1 MVRRP
6 AVLVYA
12 LVLTCAGSLQAQILK
27 LENLAVR
34 VDSGAHEVILTAG
47 PFDLPS
53 MSGHLGHAGH
63 EEMAMPKYV
72 DKFEWPV
79 AGSGRGFT
87 LELRDEAGHKVT
99 QKVLHHLQIVNS
111 DRRQLLLPM
120 DEKLMAVGR
129 ETRNLML
136 PNTIGMPLTEGSRM
150 KLDIMWHNET
160 AVSQDSVYL
169 TLRIKYSP
177 ANLLPAPVAVL
188 PISIDIADA
197 KGRPNTF
204 PIPPGNYV
212 VTRDFVMP
220 VDGRILGF
228 SGHMHAY
235 GTGMWLEDVASGK
248 IITRIM
254 PDLDSTGSITHMPVK
269 LYGIMGEGLRVRA
282 NRRYRMVAT
291 YHNPTDH
298 QINGAMAHL
307 NGLIHPTDMRQWPMK
322 GSLAM
327 AYQDD
332 GAYEMDA
339 SMPGMTMP
347 MADGHEHSH

>member
-1 MVRRP
+1 MVRRQAVMLCVAALAYAHP
-6 AVLVYA
+6 A
-12 LVLTCAGSLQAQILK
+12 SAQVLK
-27 LENLAVR
+27 LDNLAVR
-34 VDSGAHEVILTAG
+34 VDSSRHEVVLTAG
-47 PFDLPS
+47 PFNLPS
-53 MSGHLGHAGH
+53 MTGHLGHAGH
-63 EEMAMPKYV
+63 EEGSMPKYV
-72 DKFEWPV
+72 DKFTWPIT
-79 AGSGRGFT
+79 GTGRGFV
-87 LELRDEAGHKVT
+87 LELKDPSGKKVT

-111 DRRQLLLPM
+111 ERRQLLLPM

-129 ETRNLML
+129 ETRGLML
-136 PNTIGMPLTEGSRM
+136 PNTIGMPLTAGTGM

-160 AVSQDSVYL
+160 SASYDSVYL
-169 TLRIKYSP
+169 TLRIKYNP
-177 ANLLPAPVAVL
+177 ANLLPQPVAVL

-204 PIPPGNYV
+204 PIPPGDFI

-235 GTGMWLEDVASGK
+235 GTGMWLEDVESGK
-248 IITRIM
+248 VITRIM

-269 LYGIMGEGLRVRA
+269 LYGIFGEGLKVRA

-298 QINGAMAHL
+298 EISGAMAHL
-307 NGLIHPTDMRQWPMK
+307 NGLIHPENMAQWPVR
-322 GSLAM
+322 GSTAM

-332 GAYEMDA
+332 GAYEMVEEKSA
-339 SMPGMTMP
+339 SGG
-347 MADGHEHSH
+347 DGHTHSH

>member
-1 MVRRP
+1 MVCRP
-6 AVLVYA
+6 AVLLCVA
-12 LVLTCAGSLQAQILK
+12 VFASAAPLSAQILK

-34 VDSGAHEVILTAG
+34 VDSSRHEVLLTAG
-47 PFDLPS
+47 PFSLPS

-63 EEMAMPKYV
+63 EEGAMPKYV
-72 DKFEWPV
+72 DKFVWPV
-79 AGSGRGFT
+79 GGTGRGFV
-87 LELRDEAGHKVT
+87 LELRDPSGRKVT

-120 DEKLMAVGR
+120 DEKLMAIGR
-129 ETRNLML
+129 ETKGLML
-136 PNTIGMPLTEGSRM
+136 PNTIGMPLTAGSAM

-160 AVSQDSVYL
+160 PIGHDSVYL
-169 TLRIKYSP
+169 TLRIKYNPS
-177 ANLLPAPVAVL
+177 NLVPAPVAVL

-204 PIPPGNYV
+204 PIPPGDFI

-235 GTGMWLEDVASGK
+235 GTGMWIEEVESGK
-248 IITRIM
+248 VITRIM

-269 LYGIMGEGLRVRA
+269 LYGIFGEGLKVRA

-298 QINGAMAHL
+298 EISGAMAHI
-307 NGLIHPTDMRQWPMK
+307 NGLIHPNDMRQWPVR
-322 GSLAM
+322 GSTTM

-332 GAYEMDA
+332 GAYEMIEEKTA
-339 SMPGMTMP
+339 SSG
-347 MADGHEHSH
+347 DGHQHSH

>member
-1 MVRRP
+1 MTRTS
-6 AVLVYA
+6 AVLVSA
-12 LVLTCAGSLQAQILK
+12 LVLICAASLRAQVLP
-27 LENLAVR
+27 LEHLAVR
-34 VDSGAHEVILTAG
+34 VDSAAHEVILTAG

-72 DKFEWPV
+72 DKFEWPIS
-79 AGSGRGFT
+79 GTGRGFR
-87 LELRDEAGHKVT
+87 LELRDEQGKKVT

-136 PNTIGMPLTEGSRM
+136 PNTIGMPLTAGTEM

-160 AVSQDSVYL
+160 AVGQDSVYL

-177 ANLLPAPVAVL
+177 QDLLPTPVEVL

-204 PIPPGNYV
+204 PIPPGDYI
-212 VTRDFVMP
+212 VTRDFIMP
-220 VDGRILGF
+220 VDGHILGF

-235 GTGMWLEDVASGK
+235 GTGMWLEDVESGK
-248 IITRIM
+248 VITRIT
-254 PDLDSTGSITHMPVK
+254 PTLDSTGSIVHMPVK
-269 LYGIMGEGLRVRA
+269 LYGIAGEGLRVRA
-282 NRRYRMVAT
+282 NHRYRMVAT

-298 QINGAMAHL
+298 QITGAMAHL
-307 NGLIHPTDMRQWPMK
+307 NGLIHPSDMRQWPAK
-322 GSLAM
+322 GSTAM

-332 GAYEMDA
+332 GAYEMED